1 MDSINKAMKTQLENI
16 QSKTGKTL
24 DELRKIAMNN
34 GLEKHGHIRKFMI
47 EQFELGYGDANLIA
61 TYTRNP
67 EDPAFQDPQEIDTDQ
82 LIAQIYNGPKE
93 KFFSLHQKL
102 MDEIKS
108 FGEFTISPKKSN
120 VSLRR
125 KRQFILLGP
134 ATNSRFEV
142 GLNLKRDIKD
152 ERLKPQPQGSMCD
165 YVIVVNSEEDINPQL
180 VNWMRMAFEDA
191 G

>member
-1 MDSINKAMKTQLENI
+1 MDSVNKAMKTQLANI

-24 DELRKIAMNN
+24 DELRKIANDN
-34 GLEKHGHIRKFMI
+34 GFEKHGQIRKFMI
-47 EQFELGYGDANLIA
+47 EQFELGYGDANLVA

-67 EDPAFQDPQEIDTDQ
+67 DDPAFQDPQEIDADQ
-82 LIAQIYNGPKE
+82 LIGQIYSGPKE
-93 KFFSLHQKL
+93 KFFNLHHQL
-102 MDEIKS
+102 MGKIES

-125 KRQFILLGP
+125 KRQFVLLGP

-142 GLNLKRDIKD
+142 GLNLKQDIKD
-152 ERLKPQPQGSMCD
+152 KRVRPQPKGSMCD
-165 YVIVVNSEEDINPQL
+165 YIIVVNSEDDINPQL
-180 VNWMRMAFEDA
+180 VNWMRMAYEDA